1 MPESAEHRS
10 DLSGVGSGEKT
21 PDSSGVTNPDPNEL
35 VILTC
40 SVRMLIDKRDKEGRV
55 AATECHEIPRI
66 MTRQDAE
73 YLVRQGLIPPDC
85 IVPLTVRNSHP
96 TVDRLP
102 SARAAAVDI

>member
-1 MPESAEHRS
+1 MPESAKHRPDMS
-10 DLSGVGSGEKT
+10 EMRSGEKA
-21 PDSSGVTNPDPNEL
+21 PDSTRVTKPDPNEL
-35 VILTC
+35 VMLTC
-40 SVRMLIDKRDKEGRV
+40 SVRMMIQKRDREGRV

-66 MTRQDAE
+66 MTRQNAE
-73 YLVRQGLIPPDC
+73 DLIRDGLIPPDC